1 MRTHRNLWLALSL
14 LLATADAA
22 RAAGE
27 FSDTTTG
34 SVEEGKEA
42 NGLPSE
48 RALTT
53 RGQNIMRRFKEGR
66 TSSANNVSSRFA
78 GSLEM
83 HDANLD
89 GVVDHEVGE
98 GNNNLEGRMANLLPP
113 GKNLEERARES
124 SKAANKKS
132 CGNEFGTVAKNGSSA
147 CFSPSGIIVDMGAAH
162 GDDKDPHRKLRMTEE
177 AMEAAKGAGEE
188 YGAATIRDIETMM
201 KDEYGLKNKK
211 VAAIDHLKSEAAWLE
226 EQKLNNYN
234 RAWKSMR
241 AARLAGMDDAEDTA
255 AGGDG
260 AEFMHDVDLMVS
272 KKSGDTE
279 IAQEIAL
286 RNEIQ
291 NAQFVKQGSNWVPYD
306 AQAYEKAN
314 PTARTPPVDELKTF
328 ADLKRD
334 PAKPLEDAN
343 LRSQLHEQART
354 AALDRASKNPEFQE
368 NIEKIVK
375 CLDKDTW
382 CHNENTAGQANNQAP
397 AGQPN
402 APQIKAFDALGSG
415 DDPGAVFQD
424 TRELIYL
431 KFADAQKAPIDEIE
445 GIVSNYDFNRETD
458 PEYFKQL
465 DKLKEEAGE
474 MQKANEARGNN
485 FYNTGTQSVQQMFG
499 ITEGVNDSFREEDTE
514 APVGNRKPAG
524 AGNRPGS
531 PKQGATGPMPGDSGP
546 ASRK

>member
-1 MRTHRNLWLALSL
+1 MRTPWRLWLALCL
-14 LLATADAA
+14 LLVSGEQA
-22 RAAGE
+22 RAEGE

-34 SVEEGKEA
+34 STEESKDAG
-42 NGLPSE
+42 GLPSE

-53 RGQNIMRRFKEGR
+53 RGQNIMKRFKEGR

-89 GVVDHEVGE
+89 GVVDHKVDP
-98 GNNNLEGRMANLLPP
+98 GNTNLEGRMANLLPP

-124 SKAANKKS
+124 SKAATKKS
-132 CGNEFGTVAKNGSSA
+132 CGEEGGTYAKNGSRA
-147 CFSPSGIIVDMGAAH
+147 CFSPSGVIVDMGAAH

-177 AMEAAKGAGEE
+177 AMEAAKGAGDE
-188 YGAATIRDIETMM
+188 YGAASIRDIEAAM
-201 KDEYGLKNKK
+201 KEEYGLTNKK

-234 RAWKSMR
+234 RAWKSLR

-255 AGGDG
+255 VGEDG

-272 KKSGDTE
+272 KKAGDTE

-286 RNEIQ
+286 NNEIQ
-291 NAQFVKQGSNWVPYD
+291 NAEFVKQGNSWVPFDPQKYAD
-306 AQAYEKAN
+306 AN
-314 PTARTPPVDELKTF
+314 PTAPRPPDDDLKTF

-354 AALDRASKNPEFQE
+354 AALDKASKDPDFQKD
-368 NIEKIVK
+368 IEKIVK

-382 CHNENTAGQANNQAP
+382 CHNQNTADRANEPPPGAQAGASANNP
-397 AGQPN
+397 DV
-402 APQIKAFDALGSG
+402 KAFDVVQG
-415 DDPGAVFQD
+415 DPGAAFQD
-424 TRELIYL
+424 TRELIYV

-445 GIVSNYDFNRETD
+445 GIVTNYDFSRDTD

-465 DKLKEEAGE
+465 DTLKEDAAG

-485 FYNTGTQSVQQMFG
+485 YYDTSTQSVQEMFG
-499 ITEGVNDSFREEDTE
+499 IKEGINDSFREEGTE
-514 APVGNRKPAG
+514 TP
-524 AGNRPGS
+524 AGNRS
-531 PKQGATGPMPGDSGP
+531 PAAAGQGKSRRGPMGGD
-546 ASRK
+546 R